1 MKILVTGAAGQL
13 GHDLL
18 REAGRRGHQAI
29 GTDLGDRWT
38 GLQMDITGAEAVSR
52 TIHEINKRLSSD
64 SCPILDG
71 WGFIKLKLR
80 FKVLKSECFSTI
92 DKVNEY
98 LVWTV

>member
-1 MKILVTGAAGQL
+1 MFAAASYPT
-13 GHDLL
+13 H
-18 REAGRRGHQAI
+18 
-29 GTDLGDRWT
+29 
-38 GLQMDITGAEAVSR
+38 
-52 TIHEINKRLSSD
+52 KRLSSD